1 VGEKRKMR
9 IPDVDVEQTEEG
21 LQVCGGDDETVGR
34 LFLELTLKI
43 AEINKESRRLTEI
56 NITTLI

>member
-1 VGEKRKMR
+1 MR